1 MFFGTKRQRAQRR
14 GASLVLIALLM
25 MAVIAMAA
33 FAVEMGRMYLVR
45 AQLQTAVD
53 SGALAAA
60 IQIKQNPGN
69 VALAEL
75 AAQEYVQRNRVGW
88 AVTVPD
94 EAILIETG
102 TWNLDNKTFEVGGN
116 EPNSVRVRAAQQEER
131 LLLGGVL
138 GKQMFSVPREAIAAS
153 DTTKFDIIMVLDLS
167 GSMADQGRIAAL
179 RAAAPVFV
187 DVIEQYDGNDR
198 IGVMG
203 YGARIGYYNPVAKGH
218 LGTLYMAAPQS
229 LNTYNSDWIGVLEQ
243 PLTNNF
249 NYLRNTV
256 LSSSNLLAG
265 KYDDYTPIGA
275 AIRDSAHYLNANAR
289 NGARKVLVLMSD
301 GLANRPTNHGPAY
314 AEEMA
319 EYAAGLGIKVY
330 TITLGS
336 EGDPDLMG
344 DIADITG
351 AEYFEADG
359 ADLNAALTE
368 AFQNVAN
375 DIKRTQLVK

>member
-1 MFFGTKRQRAQRR
+1 MFCGTKRQRAKRR
-14 GASLVLIALLM
+14 GASLVLIAILM
-25 MAVIAMAA
+25 IAVIAMAA

-60 IQIKQNPGN
+60 IQIKQDPANIP
-69 VALAEL
+69 LAE
-75 AAQEYVQRNRVGW
+75 AAAKEYVQRNRVGW
-88 AVTVPD
+88 AITVP
-94 EAILIETG
+94 EESIEIAAG
-102 TWNLDNKTFEVGGN
+102 TWNLETKEFAAGGV
-116 EPNSVRVRAAQQEER
+116 EPNAIRVMAAQENEQF
-131 LLLGGVL
+131 VL
-138 GKQMFSVPREAIAAS
+138 GKILGRNSFSIPRQAIAAS
-153 DTTKFDIIMVLDLS
+153 DTTKFDIMMVLDLS
-167 GSMADQGRIAAL
+167 GSMVDLGRIEAL
-179 RAAAPVFV
+179 RDAAPVFV

-203 YGARIGYYNPVAKGH
+203 YGARIGYYNPITAGH
-218 LGTLYMAAPQS
+218 SGSLYLSAPLS
-229 LNTYNSDWIGVLEQ
+229 LKLFSTDWIGVLES

-249 NYLRNTV
+249 NGLRNTV

-265 KYDDYTPIGA
+265 KYDNYTPIGD
-275 AIRDSAHYLNANAR
+275 AIRDSAHYLETNAR
-289 NGARKVLVLMSD
+289 SGARKILVVMSD
-301 GLANRPTNHGPAY
+301 GLANRPTNHGPEY
-314 AEEMA
+314 AIDMA
-319 EYAAGLGIKVY
+319 EYAATLNMKVY

-344 DIADITG
+344 EIAEITN

-359 ADLNAALTE
+359 DDLTEALTE